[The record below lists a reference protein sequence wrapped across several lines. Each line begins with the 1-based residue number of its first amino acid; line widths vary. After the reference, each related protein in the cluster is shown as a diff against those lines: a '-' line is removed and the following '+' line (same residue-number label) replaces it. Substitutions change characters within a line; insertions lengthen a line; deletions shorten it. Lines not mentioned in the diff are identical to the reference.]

1 MTFAQAM
8 TIAARSYFVQ
18 LLDECD
24 GCISEVARRS
34 GCNRQNI
41 YRLFDSLGLHPRPK
55 TYGVV
60 REFKEWSGT
69 WNRRTKESS
78 PVS

>member
-34 GCNRQNI
+34 GHDRSDL
-41 YRLFDSLGLHPRPK
+41 YRLLNALGVLPRPK
-55 TYGVV
+55 QPTPHGVV
-60 REFKEWSGT
+60 REFKEWTGT
-69 WNRRTKESS
+69 WNRRKEINS
-78 PVS
+78 